1 MILLTAIYLVWLL
14 AVLLFFG
21 YTPTNDGVGYIE
33 LAQQCLTE
41 HQPYPTVT
49 IFTQE
54 PFIWNIG
61 IINLTELVIWLT
73 GSIMPL
79 LVLLCVMKAATA
91 LFLSLTAERLF
102 STPVAIVALVFFI
115 IYPNNWGQSTMVSSE
130 IPSTCLSMIA
140 VYLVAKDYGANKTY
154 GAYGANK
161 ANGANRAN
169 GANEANGANGANRA
183 YGTLFFAGL
192 LLALANWF
200 RPTATIFLLCIIL
213 FLIVFKRKK
222 SIRPIAEFLTGYVI
236 FIAVVGTSTYC
247 RTGRFLYQARSY
259 WFSMVDECYDEATV
273 APHWGQPIWPEGT
286 PRYIANRTDMDCF
299 DYEQIWKERSI
310 SYLKDHKLA
319 YLKKLPGRFYYMYQ
333 NDYDNM
339 SAFLSEKSRPENNFI
354 TIPFRHLTNEAPSL
368 SMAQWMS
375 LMCMLCY
382 VAVLLM
388 AILGTIVML
397 RHHRWQPLFLPLSI
411 VVLGT
416 LMLIFLMHGETRFKD
431 PLMPSLFM
439 LAATCTTGRM
449 RFGRMRYAP
458 TCLPINSERHE

>member
-14 AVLLFFG
+14 AVLLIFG

-102 STPVAIVALVFFI
+102 STPVAIVALVLFI
-115 IYPNNWGQSTMVSSE
+115 VYPNNWGQSTMVSSE

-140 VYLVAKDYGANKTY
+140 VYLIAKDYGANKTH
-154 GAYGANK
+154 G

-169 GANEANGANGANRA
+169 EANGANRA
-183 YGTLFFAGL
+183 NRITGSIFFAGL

-299 DYEQIWKERSI
+299 DYEQIWKERSLDW
-310 SYLKDHKLA
+310 LKDHKLA
-319 YLKKLPGRFYYMYQ
+319 YLKKIPGRLYYLYQ
-333 NDYDNM
+333 GDYDYCT
-339 SAFLSEKSRPENNFI
+339 FYLEEKSKAEDNYI
-354 TIPFRHLTNEAPSL
+354 TLPIRHLLTERHSL
-368 SMAQWMS
+368 SRTQW
-375 LMCMLCY
+375 LAFFCFVFY
-382 VAVLLM
+382 VALLFM
-388 AILGTIVML
+388 AFAGTL
-397 RHHRWQPLFLPLSI
+397 RLLRQGSYRQLFLPLFI
-411 VVLGT
+411 VVAGSLA
-416 LMLIFLMHGETRFKD
+416 LVIVMHGETRFKD
-431 PLMPSLFM
+431 PLMPYLFM
-439 LAATCTTGRM
+439 LAGYGLSNT
-449 RFGRMRYAP
+449 
-458 TCLPINSERHE
+458 INKYHGHTA

>member
-102 STPVAIVALVFFI
+102 STPVAIVALVLFI

-140 VYLVAKDYGANKTY
+140 VYLVT
-154 GAYGANK
+154 K
-161 ANGANRAN
+161 ANGANKTNRANKTN
-169 GANEANGANGANRA
+169 GAN
-183 YGTLFFAGL
+183 GTLFFAGL

-382 VAVLLM
+382 VAILLM

-439 LAATCTTGRM
+439 LAATSI
-449 RFGRMRYAP
+449 
-458 TCLPINSERHE
+458 PINRERHE

>member
-1 MILLTAIYLVWLL
+1 
-14 AVLLFFG
+14 
-21 YTPTNDGVGYIE
+21 
-33 LAQQCLTE
+33 
-41 HQPYPTVT
+41 
-49 IFTQE
+49 
-54 PFIWNIG
+54 
-61 IINLTELVIWLT
+61 
-73 GSIMPL
+73 
-79 LVLLCVMKAATA
+79 
-91 LFLSLTAERLF
+91 
-102 STPVAIVALVFFI
+102 
-115 IYPNNWGQSTMVSSE
+115 
-130 IPSTCLSMIA
+130 
-140 VYLVAKDYGANKTY
+140 
-154 GAYGANK
+154 
-161 ANGANRAN
+161 
-169 GANEANGANGANRA
+169 
-183 YGTLFFAGL
+183 
-192 LLALANWF
+192 
-200 RPTATIFLLCIIL
+200 
-213 FLIVFKRKK
+213 
-222 SIRPIAEFLTGYVI
+222 
-236 FIAVVGTSTYC
+236 
-247 RTGRFLYQARSY
+247 
-259 WFSMVDECYDEATV
+259 
-273 APHWGQPIWPEGT
+273 
-286 PRYIANRTDMDCF
+286 MDCF

>member
-1 MILLTAIYLVWLL
+1 MQNSSHQLILLTAIYLVWLL

-102 STPVAIVALVFFI
+102 STPVAIVALVLFI

-140 VYLVAKDYGANKTY
+140 VYLVT
-154 GAYGANK
+154 K
-161 ANGANRAN
+161 ANGANKTNRANKTN
-169 GANEANGANGANRA
+169 GAN
-183 YGTLFFAGL
+183 GTLFFAGL

-222 SIRPIAEFLTGYVI
+222 SMRPIAEFLTGYVI

-382 VAVLLM
+382 VAILLM

-439 LAATCTTGRM
+439 LAATSI
-449 RFGRMRYAP
+449 
-458 TCLPINSERHE
+458 PINRERHE

>member
-102 STPVAIVALVFFI
+102 STPVAIVALVLFI

-140 VYLVAKDYGANKTY
+140 VYLVT
-154 GAYGANK
+154 K
-161 ANGANRAN
+161 ANGANKTNRAN
-169 GANEANGANGANRA
+169 KTNGANR
-183 YGTLFFAGL
+183 TLFFAGL

-382 VAVLLM
+382 VAILLM

-397 RHHRWQPLFLPLSI
+397 RRHRWQPLFLPLSI

-439 LAATCTTGRM
+439 LAATSI
-449 RFGRMRYAP
+449 
-458 TCLPINSERHE
+458 PINRERHE

>member
-1 MILLTAIYLVWLL
+1 MQDSHHSINNKHITIYLLTAIYLVWLL

-49 IFTQE
+49 IFTQV

-61 IINLTELVIWLT
+61 IINLTELIIWLT

-91 LFLSLTAERLF
+91 FFLSLTAERLF
-102 STPVAIVALVFFI
+102 STPVAIVALVLFI
-115 IYPNNWGQSTMVSSE
+115 VYPNNWGQSTMVSSE

-140 VYLVAKDYGANKTY
+140 VYLVAKGYGAN
-154 GAYGANK
+154 GAIGANK
-161 ANGANRAN
+161 PNRAN
-169 GANEANGANGANRA
+169 GS
-183 YGTLFFAGL
+183 LFFAGL

-200 RPTATIFLLCIIL
+200 RPTATIFMLCIIL
-213 FLIVFKRKK
+213 FLIVYQRKK
-222 SIRPIAEFLTGYVI
+222 SLRPIAELITGYII
-236 FIAVVGTSTYC
+236 FIAVVGTSTFF

-299 DYEQIWKERSI
+299 DYEQIWKKRSI
-310 SYLKDHKLA
+310 DYLKNHKTT
-319 YLKKLPGRFYYMYQ
+319 YLKKLPGRLYYMYQ

-339 SAFLSEKSRPENNFI
+339 SAFLAEKSQPEKNFI
-354 TIPFRHLTNEAPSL
+354 TIPFRHLTSEAPSL

-375 LMCMLCY
+375 LLCMLCY
-382 VAVLLM
+382 VAVLMM

-397 RHHRWQPLFLPLSI
+397 RRHRCKSLFLPLSI

-416 LMLIFLMHGETRFKD
+416 LMLILLMHGETRFKD

-439 LAATCTTGRM
+439 LAATSI
-449 RFGRMRYAP
+449 
-458 TCLPINSERHE
+458 PIKKAHHG

>member
-102 STPVAIVALVFFI
+102 STPVAIVALVLFI

-130 IPSTCLSMIA
+130 IPSTCLSMI
-140 VYLVAKDYGANKTY
+140 
-154 GAYGANK
+154 
-161 ANGANRAN
+161 
-169 GANEANGANGANRA
+169 GANRA

-236 FIAVVGTSTYC
+236 FIAVLAIF
-247 RTGRFLYQARSY
+247 FL
-259 WFSMVDECYDEATV
+259 F
-273 APHWGQPIWPEGT
+273 
-286 PRYIANRTDMDCF
+286 
-299 DYEQIWKERSI
+299 
-310 SYLKDHKLA
+310 
-319 YLKKLPGRFYYMYQ
+319 
-333 NDYDNM
+333 
-339 SAFLSEKSRPENNFI
+339 
-354 TIPFRHLTNEAPSL
+354 
-368 SMAQWMS
+368 
-375 LMCMLCY
+375 
-382 VAVLLM
+382 
-388 AILGTIVML
+388 
-397 RHHRWQPLFLPLSI
+397 
-411 VVLGT
+411 
-416 LMLIFLMHGETRFKD
+416 
-431 PLMPSLFM
+431 
-439 LAATCTTGRM
+439 
-449 RFGRMRYAP
+449 
-458 TCLPINSERHE
+458 